1 MATHWVAVL
10 IGGCSVGGHDW
21 PTSFLLCPASHRP
34 QVRLVDRA
42 EAENKVVVGE
52 VNDLICEAKLD

>member
-1 MATHWVAVL
+1 MTATHWLAVL
-10 IGGCSVGGHDW
+10 IGGCPVGGHDW
-21 PTSFLLCPASHRP
+21 PPSFLLCPASHR

-52 VNDLICEAKLD
+52 VNDLICVAKLD